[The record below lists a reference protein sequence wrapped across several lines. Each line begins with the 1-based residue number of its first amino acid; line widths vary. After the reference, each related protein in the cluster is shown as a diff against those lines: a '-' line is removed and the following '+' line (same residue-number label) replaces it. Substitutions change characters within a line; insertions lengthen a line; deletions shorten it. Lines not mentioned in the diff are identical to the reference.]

1 MNNNGRREADR
12 RRETDTRVSMLYAA
26 QSGRGWLNLVGKEW
40 SDPTD
45 MNNQTEVLQY
55 IERLLAALEKNR
67 SLLTVTI
74 GYEFLEEWSKPQ
86 QKRLFYAIRNQPHLL
101 KLTVTGLRSSPEVI
115 DTGMIL
121 ESLMHLQSSRIQKLM
136 ISKIELNYKSEVLL
150 LATMLAT
157 RSASLQSISLKGL
170 VSTVIGKEKG
180 FLDPILL
187 AMATPPEGGRVTR
200 LSRFVLEGCDDIT
213 KHDPSLVTAEALR
226 CYLAAHDI
234 AATGR
239 ASRVLCLDG
248 LGLGDEHAELI
259 AGLAGESLIKLSLK
273 SNPAIGKGYESL
285 LWILNRNHS
294 LEEICV
300 VDSCWQAKIDLVIR
314 MNRKYGRGAYMEDC
328 AFTCKTKWVDFLVK
342 LVDASLVE
350 NETEECRVNYLLYHL
365 LEKPDVFAT

>member
-1 MNNNGRREADR
+1 MNNGRREADR

-86 QKRLFYAIRNQPHLL
+86 QRRLLCAIRNQPHLL
-101 KLTVTGLRSSPEVI
+101 KLTVSGVRSSPEVI

-121 ESLMHLQSSRIQKLM
+121 ESLMHLQSSRLQKLM
-136 ISKIELNYKSEVLL
+136 INKIELRYKADVLL
-150 LATMLAT
+150 MANMLAT
-157 RSASLQSISLKGL
+157 RSTSLQSISLKGL

-180 FLDPILL
+180 FLDPILF
-187 AMATPPEGGRVTR
+187 AMATPPEGTRVTR
-200 LSRFVLEGCDDIT
+200 LTRFVLEGCDNIT
-213 KHDPSLVTAEALR
+213 KHDPSLVTVEALR
-226 CYLAAHDI
+226 CYLVAHDI
-234 AATGR
+234 AVTGR

-248 LGLGDEHAELI
+248 LGLGDEHAEII

-273 SNPAIGKGYESL
+273 SNPAIEKGYESL
-285 LWILNRNHS
+285 LWILNRNHC
-294 LEEICV
+294 LDEICV
-300 VDSCWQAKIDLVIR
+300 VDSSWQAKINLVIR
-314 MNRKYGRGAYMEDC
+314 MNRTYGRGAYMEDC

-342 LVDASLVE
+342 LVDSSLVE
-350 NETEECRVNYLLYHL
+350 EETEECRVNYILYHL